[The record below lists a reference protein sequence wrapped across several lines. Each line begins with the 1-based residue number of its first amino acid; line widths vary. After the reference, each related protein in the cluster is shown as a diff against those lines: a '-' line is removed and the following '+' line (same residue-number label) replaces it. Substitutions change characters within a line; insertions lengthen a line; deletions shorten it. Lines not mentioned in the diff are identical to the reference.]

1 MLAYA
6 DTNTDCA
13 NRDIKFLEVRHLNG
27 PNIWTLRPV
36 LEAIVDIGDLEDFPS
51 NTIPGFYERL
61 SSWLPSLIEHRCSYG
76 ERGGFLRRLKD
87 GTWTGHILEHVTLEL
102 QNLAGMH
109 GGFGR
114 ARETSLRGVYKVAVS
129 AWHENI
135 ARSALSEARELVL
148 AAMGHLQPNGQPYN
162 VKDSIERLR
171 DMVDSLWLG
180 PSTACI
186 VEAAAIRNI
195 PAIRLLAKG
204 NLVQLGYGARSQRIW
219 TAETDLTPAIAESI
233 SRDKDLTKVLLQSC
247 GVSVPDGRS
256 VHSAEDAWAAA
267 QDIGL
272 PVVVKPSDGNHGRG
286 VFIELSRQEEVESAY
301 RAALEEGDG
310 VLVERYI
317 PGTEHRLLVV
327 GGRLVAAS
335 RGDSVSVIGD
345 GRSTIDELIRYQ
357 INSDPRRGTSEDH
370 PLNPVSIDGVT
381 MMEITRQ
388 GFTINSIPQAGLEVL
403 IQRNGNHAFDVTDE
417 VHPSIAAAASLA
429 ARIVGLD
436 IAGVDLVA
444 RDISRPLTEQGG
456 AIVEVNAGPGLLM
469 HIKPVIGTPRP
480 VGEAI
485 VEHLFPNQGD
495 GRVPVVGI
503 TGSYGKTTVAH
514 LIAHLLA
521 LSGKHTGL
529 ACSDGFYLDRRQVH
543 KGDHAKW
550 KTANNILTNRSIEA
564 AVFENGSDS
573 ILGEGLAYDGCHV
586 GIITNVELKRHYGR
600 HYIETAKQVFDVLR
614 TQVDVVLPTGAA
626 VLNAREA
633 MLVEMAALCNGE
645 VIYFSLDPELPVI
658 RKHCLADTAEI
669 KGAQAKRA
677 VIVRDGKI
685 LLVTGSSELVLGEV
699 ADVPLT
705 QGGHAVPE
713 VENVLAAVGAAWALG
728 IEPALIRVG
737 IENFAS
743 IQ

>member
-51 NTIPGFYERL
+51 NTIPGFYECL

-148 AAMGHLQPNGQPYN
+148 AAMGHLQPGGQPYN

-171 DMVDSLWLG
+171 DMVNSLWLG

-204 NLVQLGYGARSQRIW
+204 NLVQLGYGVRSQRIW

-286 VFIELSRQEEVESAY
+286 VFIELSRQVEVEAAY

-310 VLVERYI
+310 VLVERYV

-335 RGDSVSVIGD
+335 RGDSVSVTGD
-345 GRSTIDELIRYQ
+345 GRSTIDELIRHQ

-381 MMEITRQ
+381 IMEIARQ

-417 VHPSIAAAASLA
+417 VHPSIAAVASLA

-444 RDISRPLTEQGG
+444 RDISRPLAEQGG

-529 ACSDGFYLDRRQVH
+529 ACSDGFYLDRRQVY

-550 KTANNILTNRSIEA
+550 KTANNILMNRSIEA

-586 GIITNVELKRHYGR
+586 GVITNVDPRVRRYSTPGRQCWLKWLHCA
-600 HYIETAKQVFDVLR
+600 TARSF
-614 TQVDVVLPTGAA
+614 T
-626 VLNAREA
+626 
-633 MLVEMAALCNGE
+633 
-645 VIYFSLDPELPVI
+645 S
-658 RKHCLADTAEI
+658 
-669 KGAQAKRA
+669 
-677 VIVRDGKI
+677 
-685 LLVTGSSELVLGEV
+685 
-699 ADVPLT
+699 
-705 QGGHAVPE
+705 
-713 VENVLAAVGAAWALG
+713 
-728 IEPALIRVG
+728 
-737 IENFAS
+737 AS
-743 IQ
+743 ILSCLLSGNIV

>member
-1 MLAYA
+1 
-6 DTNTDCA
+6 
-13 NRDIKFLEVRHLNG
+13 
-27 PNIWTLRPV
+27 
-36 LEAIVDIGDLEDFPS
+36 
-51 NTIPGFYERL
+51 
-61 SSWLPSLIEHRCSYG
+61 
-76 ERGGFLRRLKD
+76 
-87 GTWTGHILEHVTLEL
+87 
-102 QNLAGMH
+102 
-109 GGFGR
+109 
-114 ARETSLRGVYKVAVS
+114 LRGVYKVAVS

-148 AAMGHLQPNGQPYN
+148 AAMGHLQPGGQPYN
-162 VKDSIERLR
+162 VKNSIERLR

-186 VEAAAIRNI
+186 VEAAAARNI

-204 NLVQLGYGARSQRIW
+204 NLVQLGYGVRSQRIW

-256 VHSAEDAWAAA
+256 VHSAEDAWVAA

-310 VLVERYI
+310 VLVERYV

-335 RGDSVSVIGD
+335 RGDSVSVTGD
-345 GRSTIDELIRYQ
+345 GGSTIDELIRHQ

-370 PLNPVSIDGVT
+370 PLNPVSIDGIT
-381 MMEITRQ
+381 IMEIARQ

-444 RDISRPLTEQGG
+444 RDISRPLAEQGG

-469 HIKPVIGTPRP
+469 HIKPVIGKPRP

-529 ACSDGFYLDRRQVH
+529 ACSDGFYLDRRQVY

-550 KTANNILTNRSIEA
+550 KTASNILMNRSIEA

-586 GIITNVELKRHYGR
+586 GVITNVELKRHYGR

-669 KGAQAKRA
+669 KDAQAKRA

-685 LLVTGSSELVLGEV
+685 LLVTGSSELVLGKV

>member
-6 DTNTDCA
+6 DTNIDCA
-13 NRDIKFLEVRHLNG
+13 NRDIKFLEIRHLNG
-27 PNIWTLRPV
+27 PNIWTYHPV

-51 NTIPGFYERL
+51 NTLPGFYERL
-61 SSWLPSLIEHRCSYG
+61 SSWLPSLIEHRCGYG
-76 ERGGFLRRLKD
+76 ERGGFLRRLKE
-87 GTWTGHILEHVTLEL
+87 GTWTGHILEHITLEL
-102 QNLAGMH
+102 LNLAGMP

-135 ARSALSEARELVL
+135 ARSGLSEARELVL
-148 AAMGHLQPNGQPYN
+148 AAMGYLQPATRPYN
-162 VKDSIERLR
+162 VKESIQRLR
-171 DMVDSLWLG
+171 DMVNSLWLG

-186 VEAAAIRNI
+186 VDAAAIRRI
-195 PAIRLLAKG
+195 PAIRLLVQG
-204 NLVQLGYGARSQRIW
+204 NLVQLGYGTRSQRIW

-335 RGDSVSVIGD
+335 RGDSVSVTGD
-345 GRSTIDELIRYQ
+345 GRSTIAELIDDQ

-381 MMEITRQ
+381 IMEMARQ
-388 GFTINSIPQAGLEVL
+388 GFTINSTPQASLEVL

-436 IAGVDLVA
+436 IAGIDVVA
-444 RDISRPLTEQGG
+444 RDISRPLAEQGA

-469 HIKPVIGTPRP
+469 HIKPVVGTPRP

-485 VEHLFPNQGD
+485 VDHLFPNHGD
-495 GRVPVVGI
+495 GRIPVVGI

-550 KTANNILTNRSIEA
+550 KTANNILMNRSVEA

-573 ILGEGLAYDGCHV
+573 IVTEGLAYDRCHV
-586 GIITNVELKRHYGR
+586 GVITNVELKRHYGR
-600 HYIETAKQVFDVLR
+600 YYIETAKQVFDVLR

-626 VLNAREA
+626 ILNAREE
-633 MLVEMAALCNGE
+633 MLVEMAALCDGE

-658 RKHCLADTAEI
+658 RNHRLADTAGI
-669 KGAQAKRA
+669 KGEQARRA
-677 VIVRDGKI
+677 VIVRDGQI
-685 LLVTGSSELVLGEV
+685 QLVTGSSELSLGKV

-705 QGGHAVPE
+705 RGGHAVLE
-713 VENVLAAVGAAWALG
+713 VENILAAVAAAWALG
-728 IEPALIRVG
+728 IEPPLIRTG
-737 IENFAS
+737 IENFFGV
-743 IQ
+743 Q